1 MPQNLGK
8 KASRNLGAVQILKE
22 HEAGVPVAD
31 LCRKHGVS
39 DASIYKW
46 KARFG
51 GMDVSEAKRLRAL
64 QDENAKLKRM
74 LADAMLD
81 NVAMKDLP
89 GKEVVTSSAERR
101 AVAHLMEAHGMSERR
116 ACKATGFCRMTMRYR
131 AARGNDASL
140 RERMKAIA
148 LERRRFGYRRLHVL
162 LRREGF
168 RVNHKRL
175 FRLYRE
181 ERLMVRRRGGRKR
194 AIGTRA
200 PMMIPMR
207 PNERWSLDFVADQ
220 MTDGRRF
227 RMLAIVDDCTRECLA
242 LVADTSLSG
251 VRVAREL
258 NRLLAERGRP
268 KMIVSDNGSEFTSN
282 AILGWAD
289 AARVEWHY
297 IAPGKPMQNGFIE
310 SFNGRLRDE
319 LLNETLFSSLS
330 QAKAALARWQVDY
343 NTDRPHS
350 KIGWQTPSAFAA
362 TFHKRRDQTLRN
374 VNSSA
379 SAHAAQPAREGQTNR
394 RNELTAG

>member
-1 MPQNLGK
+1 MTTPDRIQKQIIG
-8 KASRNLGAVQILKE
+8 ILKE
-22 HEAGVPVAD
+22 HEAGVPVSD

-64 QDENAKLKRM
+64 EDENAKLKRM

-81 NVAMKDLP
+81 NVALKDLP
-89 GKEVVTSSAERR
+89 GKEVVTSAAERR

-116 ACKATGFCRMTMRYR
+116 ACKATGFCRMTMRYE
-131 AARGNDASL
+131 ATRGNDASL

-148 LERRRFGYRRLHVL
+148 RERRRFGYRRLHVL

-200 PMMIPMR
+200 PMMIPLR

-258 NRLLAERGRP
+258 DRLLAERGRP

-282 AILGWAD
+282 AILAWTD

-330 QAKAALARWQVDY
+330 QARAALGRWQVDY

-350 KIGWQTPSAFAA
+350 KLGWQTPSAFAS
-362 TFHKRRDQTLRN
+362 TFHPRRDQTLRN
-374 VNSSA
+374 MNGSA
-379 SAHAAQPAREGQTNR
+379 SAPAAQHARQGKSNR
-394 RNELTAG
+394 QNELTAG